1 MRRQVSDLFQRRLP
15 DQLQVGQMLQ
25 GPELGIANSSCKAE
39 LKTKLAATLRNVA
52 LPNTRK
58 LPIELKKAWDKLKAS
73 GPGKL
78 KNTAAN
84 LKWIW
89 PLFSTKSAPAPQG
102 RPCTAP
108 PPVFSLSYCRL
119 YCPPQP
125 FALNAIPVEY
135 SYGNRSLLL
144 SRRSLKD
151 YFFFLISRWITMYEV
166 ILNFCKKNMGLRKR
180 GRLPK

>member
-1 MRRQVSDLFQRRLP
+1 MGGYMYVQALCAVAGLQHLEAANGSNRAPSLSMRRQVSDLFQRRLP

-25 GPELGIANSSCKAE
+25 EPKLGIANSSCKAE

-52 LPNTRK
+52 LPDTQK

-119 YCPPQP
+119 Y
-125 FALNAIPVEY
+125 
-135 SYGNRSLLL
+135 
-144 SRRSLKD
+144 
-151 YFFFLISRWITMYEV
+151 
-166 ILNFCKKNMGLRKR
+166 
-180 GRLPK
+180 